1 MLDFCRRMCVKKAT
15 ILKRKLRMRD
25 GIKMSKGKVI
35 YVLLLLSGL
44 LCVILLLCATHSV
57 IPLRPFAIK
66 FGIFYSAAITLTA
79 MGMLLYRFIG
89 SMIKERK

>member
-1 MLDFCRRMCVKKAT
+1 MCQESDNSKKKIT
-15 ILKRKLRMRD
+15 YERG

-66 FGIFYSAAITLTA
+66 FGIFYSAAITLT
-79 MGMLLYRFIG
+79 GIRVLLYRFIG
-89 SMIKERK
+89 SMIKELK